1 MTPRISLFS
10 FSTRIFPL
18 LRSLPSSY
26 PIFHPYPTSSSIPI
40 YPPHHKS
47 ISNMSQHTY
56 SSAYPQALKPEAG
69 IKEFFEK
76 FYEISDTRDRHEDYA
91 GCFTGDA
98 TLFMGVKESR
108 GFEEILAFRKGMWE
122 KVEKRLHTIKKV
134 FPFGDGAKEVMLYGT
149 VEYLLKDG
157 RKATV
162 STAPY
167 SYLLYILR
175 RRSHKVTG

>member
-1 MTPRISLFS
+1 
-10 FSTRIFPL
+10 
-18 LRSLPSSY
+18 
-26 PIFHPYPTSSSIPI
+26 
-40 YPPHHKS
+40 
-47 ISNMSQHTY
+47 MSQPHTY
-56 SSAYPQALKPEAG
+56 SSSYPQEIKPENG

-91 GCFTGDA
+91 ACFTKDA

-134 FPFGDGAKEVMLYGT
+134 FPFGDGAKEVMLYGN

-157 RKATV
+157 RKAEV
-162 STAPY
+162 DWAGRAELIKQGEDWKMSFY
-167 SYLLYILR
+167 QVYLDSAAIQNA
-175 RRSHKVTG
+175 K

>member
-1 MTPRISLFS
+1 MTPRIPLFS

-18 LRSLPSSY
+18 LRSLPSSHLPY
-26 PIFHPYPTSSSIPI
+26 LPILSLSPI
-40 YPPHHKS
+40 YSHITTHHKP
-47 ISNMSQHTY
+47 ISTMSQHTY
-56 SSAYPQALKPEAG
+56 SSTYPQALKPEAG

-91 GCFTGDA
+91 GCFTNDA

-157 RKATV
+157 RKATL
-162 STAPY
+162 SA
-167 SYLLYILR
+167 LYPQKKK
-175 RRSHKVTG
+175 S